1 MGNSD
6 TRIHHREL
14 LLTLDYLL
22 NHTDENNP
30 ATYEKICR
38 HGEKY
43 GLKYDSKIKRG
54 NDVDRKRIAP
64 CLKFLKELVDKYP
77 DSFPFVLKTTEA
89 NKYYIESK
97 YYLNKENVL
106 LLLSIVSNDKY
117 TNDDDTNFL
126 IEKLLD
132 VYSNEYNR
140 SYFIDQLKNNTRG
153 TKKVNTWISRK
164 FRLVNKAYKENKTI
178 VIRRETFNYKT
189 FSMHE
194 EDVRYRVYAI
204 KEFKNQLY
212 AVLIP
217 ISQGDGRLY
226 KQILFDKI
234 ENLNIP
240 SGRESDI
247 ITSDFDDNRDLNR
260 EYMDK
265 NTIARKYYDD
275 IDDMLDKNIM
285 PQGGLHSIV
294 SFYFKL
300 KDKQYIEQSYEQF
313 FSTKLEYT
321 KCAFFDVLEGK
332 AVKTISLPK
341 KNDRGKLKAHE
352 LKVGE
357 EPIYGV
363 ANVCVNTKAFTS
375 WLLSEPDGFG
385 YINIA
390 DLITVVNPAFINHDL
405 AHYYAKH
412 MLKYKDYLDDESKN
426 KIKKYNY

>member
-22 NHTDENNP
+22 NYTDEKHP

-38 HGEKY
+38 HGK
-43 GLKYDSKIKRG
+43 KYDLEYNSKNKRG
-54 NDVDRKRIAP
+54 NDVNRKRIAP

-77 DSFPFVLKTTEA
+77 KSFPFVLKTTEA
-89 NKYYIESK
+89 KKYYIESK
-97 YYLNKENVL
+97 YYLNKEQIL
-106 LLLSIVSNDKY
+106 SLLSIVSNDKY
-117 TNDDDTNFL
+117 TSDDDTNFL
-126 IEKLLD
+126 IEKLLN
-132 VYSNEYNR
+132 VYSNKYDR
-140 SYFIDQLKNNTRG
+140 QYFIEQLKNHTRG
-153 TKKVNTWISRK
+153 TKKVNSRK

-178 VIRRETFNYKT
+178 IIRRETYNYKT

-204 KEFKNQLY
+204 REFKNQLY

-217 ISQGDGRLY
+217 ISREEGRLY

-275 IDDMLDKNIM
+275 IDDMLGKNII
-285 PQGGLHSIV
+285 PQGGMPFIV
-294 SFYFKL
+294 SFYFNL
-300 KDKQYIEQSYEQF
+300 RDKQYIEQSFEQF
-313 FSTKLEYT
+313 FSTKLEYK
-321 KCAFFDVLEGK
+321 KCFSFDILAEEDNRILPFPTEGEK
-332 AVKTISLPK
+332 GTLV
-341 KNDRGKLKAHE
+341 AHE

-357 EPIYGV
+357 EPIFGV
-363 ANVCVNTKAFTS
+363 ANICVNTRAFTS
-375 WLLSEPDGFG
+375 WLLSDPDGFG

-390 DLITVVNPAFINHDL
+390 DLITVVSPTFINNDL
-405 AHYYAKH
+405 AHYYAEH
-412 MLKYKDYLDDESKN
+412 MLKYKDYVDDKLKD
-426 KIKKYNY
+426 KIKEKL